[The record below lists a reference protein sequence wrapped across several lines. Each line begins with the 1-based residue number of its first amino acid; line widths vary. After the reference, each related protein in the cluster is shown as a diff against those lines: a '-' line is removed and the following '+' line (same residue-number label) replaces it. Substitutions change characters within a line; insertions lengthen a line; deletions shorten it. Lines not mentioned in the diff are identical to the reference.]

1 LRSATFNQLPVAG
14 TVETHPQQ
22 TNARAVVAIPHG
34 ESELQLSLQGGVSVI
49 PDVREPLLGSAS
61 EGVRIVNVHLAESVL
76 TVVAD
81 VPTDCASHV
90 RVKSKWQVGRATGA
104 TVKQAESGLV
114 DITFNSV
121 QNASAPYRRAEV
133 TIEFKP

>member
-1 LRSATFNQLPVAG
+1 M
-14 TVETHPQQ
+14 TV
-22 TNARAVVAIPHG
+22 PHG
-34 ESELQLSLQGGVSVI
+34 ENELHLNLQGGVSVI
-49 PDVREPLLGSAS
+49 PDVREPFIGSAN
-61 EGVRIVNVHLAESVL
+61 EGVRTVNVHLAASVL

-81 VPTDCASHV
+81 VPTDCASHL
-90 RVKSKWQVGRATGA
+90 RVKSKWQVGHAAGA
-104 TVKQAESGLV
+104 TANQTESSFV